1 MIDRDFLL
9 HNDTAKQLYACV
21 KDLPIYD
28 FHCHLGAKEIA
39 ENKPYENLAQIWL
52 AGDHYKWR
60 QMRTFGI
67 DEKYITGN
75 ASDYDKFLAYASML
89 ERAVG
94 NPLYHWSHLEL
105 QKYFGIEEY
114 LTRQSASDIWENS
127 CAILRGKHIGPREL
141 IGMSNVDTVCIIEDP
156 FCDLSVYERL
166 RGMTDTRI
174 LPAFR
179 GDKFLHPRADAFAES
194 VRNLCGSRVTF
205 DNFLRSL
212 KNRIEEFVRAGAVTA
227 DFAFESLGTF
237 QCSLKDAEMVLQKCM
252 NGEEIS
258 PIEEE
263 GFRFLVLE
271 EMLKMCYGCRL
282 VVQLHI
288 GAKRNNNA
296 KEYKRLG
303 PDTGYD
309 SISLANY
316 FDALQILLDRLNSA
330 GALGKTILFNL
341 NPNDTDALLT
351 LIGCYQGGERGK
363 LQLGAAW
370 WFNDTLDGNKL
381 QMKSYARLSML
392 DVSVGMLTDS
402 RSFVSY
408 PRFDYYRRILCDF
421 LGYEAEK
428 NGFNP
433 EAEILQEI
441 AKNVSYY
448 NAKEYFNVSAAGG
461 KQ

>member
-1 MIDRDFLL
+1 MIDGDFLL
-9 HNDTAKQLYACV
+9 HNDTARQLYACV
-21 KDLPIYD
+21 KNLPIYD
-28 FHCHLGAKEIA
+28 FHCHLSAREIA

-67 DEKYITGN
+67 DEKYITGT

-89 ERAVG
+89 ERAIG

-156 FCDLSVYERL
+156 FCDLSVYEQL

-212 KNRIEEFVRAGAVTA
+212 KDRIEEFVRAGAVTA

-237 QCSLKDAEMVLQKCM
+237 QFSLKDAEMVLQKCM
-252 NGEEIS
+252 NREEIS
-258 PIEEE
+258 PKEEE

-421 LGYEAEK
+421 LGNEAEK
-428 NGFNP
+428 NGFYP

-448 NAKEYFNVSAAGG
+448 NAKEYYNVSAAGG

>member
-9 HNDTAKQLYACV
+9 HNDTAKQLYARV

-114 LTRQSASDIWENS
+114 LTRRSAPRIWEES
-127 CAILRGKHIGPREL
+127 CAVLRGKHIGPRDL

-156 FCDLSVYERL
+156 FCDLSVYECL

-174 LPAFR
+174 LPAYR
-179 GDKFLHPRADAFAES
+179 GDKFLHPCAAAFAES
-194 VRNLCGSRVTF
+194 VRDLCGSRVTF
-205 DNFLRSL
+205 GDLLQSI
-212 KNRIEEFVRAGAVTA
+212 KNRIGEFVRAGAVTA
-227 DFAFESLGTF
+227 DFAFESLGVPRF
-237 QCSLKDAEMVLQKCM
+237 GSDGAEAVLYKCL
-252 NGEEIS
+252 NGEQIDS
-258 PIEEE
+258 NEEE

-271 EMLKMCYGCRL
+271 EMLKICHRFGL

-316 FDALQILLDRLNSA
+316 FDALQVLLDRLNSA
-330 GALGKTILFNL
+330 GELGKTILFNL

-351 LIGCYQGGERGK
+351 LIGCYQGAVRGRM
-363 LQLGAAW
+363 QLGAAW
-370 WFNDTLDGNKL
+370 WFNDTLDGNRAQIKA
-381 QMKSYARLSML
+381 YARLSML

-421 LGYEAEK
+421 LGNEAEK